1 MALVRGTMLTFT
13 SGNDKCLDIQND
25 GTYLY
30 RPAAP
35 PSAPG
40 RVVRST
46 ISPLAEVDF
55 ATLSKNNAYGL
66 SVLSGYGFT
75 THADLSLSIANAGWV
90 IKTDLSTMTEV
101 DNFQFFSPGVSS
113 ERQTGAIY
121 NDGTFLYVGSDAYD
135 PGGGFLNTKVAKFD
149 INFGSI
155 LEATLSTKGSTV
167 APSSVDGDG
176 NFVYFAIGSNNNII
190 DPTDSVV
197 KIDSSTMLEV
207 SKWLAPVGTFIT
219 DIICIPP
226 KLYVGTEP
234 IAGDEN
240 GNIYQVDCGSMWT
253 DRVVIS
259 QPSGSAGMIYAN
271 GILYVANLDLA
282 ATLFMY
288 DIDTFERVG
297 ALQFVGPG
305 TGPTGGVTVAVFG
318 PNTQNTRQYWG
329 FYGSSPGGII
339 EMKNVYSGIP
349 STYPTSQQPTV
360 ASGGTPGAV
369 TPNVPSTRLPVAFG
383 TSNIK
388 GGPGVTTN
396 ISSTNSFLQ
405 SAMMGDPHFYGFE
418 GESFFFNGEIGGY
431 YNLFSDEGIRIN
443 SLFRYWET
451 SRQDNFTAMEEIGIT
466 IVTSKIP
473 KVKGRKK
480 GFQRN
485 VDVLKI
491 KITANNGVSV
501 NDESVCDSLDPIFGF
516 LDNLNEYF
524 TDEEIEKFKRTEG
537 YGEAMN
543 AYVIRFW
550 PYNFII
556 TRSTDRVNAPYL
568 NLIVRLDGTAA
579 TRPHGVVGQTA
590 DYDGKPKEKI
600 DGEESDYKV
609 SDLWASDF
617 KFNKFK
623 G

>member
-1 MALVRGTMLTFT
+1 MALVRGTILTFS
-13 SGNDKCLDIQND
+13 SGNDKCLDIAND

-35 PSAPG
+35 PSSPG

-55 ATLSKNNAYGL
+55 ATLSVNNAFGL
-66 SVLSGYGFT
+66 SVLGGYGFT
-75 THADLSLSIANAGWV
+75 THADLSILIANAGWV
-90 IKTDLSTMTEV
+90 VKTDLATMTEV
-101 DNFQFFSPGVSS
+101 DSFQFFSPGVGS
-113 ERQTGAIY
+113 ERQTAAIY
-121 NDGTFLYVGSDAYD
+121 NDGSFLYVGSDAYD

-149 INFGSI
+149 TSFGSI
-155 LEATLSTKGSTV
+155 VECTLTTKGSTV
-167 APSSVDGDG
+167 VPSSVDGDG
-176 NFVYFAIGSNNNII
+176 NNVYFTIGSNNNII
-190 DPTDSVV
+190 DPTDSIV
-197 KIDSSTMLEV
+197 KINTGTMTQV
-207 SKWLAPVGTFIT
+207 GKWNAPVGTFIT

-234 IAGDEN
+234 NSGAEA
-240 GNIYQVDCGSMWT
+240 GNIYRVDTATMTT
-253 DRVVIS
+253 DRIVIT
-259 QPSGSAGMIYAN
+259 QPSGGAGMIYSN
-271 GILYVANLDLA
+271 GILYLANLDSA

-288 DIDTFERVG
+288 DIDTYERIG
-297 ALQFVGPG
+297 SLQFVGPG

-339 EMKNVYSGIP
+339 EMKNVYTGIP
-349 STYPTSQQPTV
+349 STYPQSQQPTV
-360 ASGGTPGAV
+360 ATGGAPGAI
-369 TPNVPSTRLPVAFG
+369 TPNVPSTRDPIAVG

-405 SAMMGDPHFYGFE
+405 SALMGDPHFYGFE
-418 GESFFFNGEIGGY
+418 GESFFFNGEIGGC
-431 YNLFSDEGIRIN
+431 YNLFSDDGIQIN

-451 SRQDNFTAMEEIGIT
+451 SRQDNFTAMEEIGVT

-473 KVKGRKK
+473 RVKGRKK
-480 GFQRN
+480 GFQRK

-491 KITANNGVSV
+491 KITANDGVSV
-501 NDESVCDSLDPIFGF
+501 NDEHVCDSLDPIFGF
-516 LDNLNEYF
+516 LENLNEYF
-524 TDEEIEKFKRTEG
+524 TEEEIEKFKRTEG
-537 YGEAMN
+537 YGEAMS
-543 AYVIRFW
+543 AYVVRFW

-556 TRSTDRVNAPYL
+556 TRSTDHVNAPYL
-568 NLIVRLDGTAA
+568 NLIVRLDGTSES
-579 TRPHGVVGQTA
+579 RPHGIVGQTA

-609 SDLWASDF
+609 SDLWANDF
-617 KFNKFK
+617 KFNKFR